1 MSTADRTALPS
12 KSPGP
17 FMWLG
22 IVLLVGALLAH
33 VLAAQA
39 IGGTYLAYRDHLL
52 GFFGLSVISAAIVA
66 GIGAKFWRGR
76 ADVTVL
82 TVGVLQMLLGIF
94 VYINRFS
101 VHG

>member
-1 MSTADRTALPS
+1 VR
-12 KSPGP
+12 
-17 FMWLG
+17 
-22 IVLLVGALLAH
+22 
-33 VLAAQA
+33 AAQA
-39 IGGTYLAYRDHLL
+39 IGGTSLAYRDHLL

-82 TVGVLQMLLGIF
+82 TVGVVQMLLGIF